1 MIAPYRLAT
10 AEERAYYEGVLYP
23 LQDRILAVAAGYGDD
38 LVLTGGTALARAYLH
53 HRYSDDIDLFTL
65 RPQAGTLGRD
75 FANALRATGFGV
87 EPVVESSSFVRMM
100 VGDANGETAIQVDVA
115 PDAPRVADALRSE
128 LGGVYV
134 HTLRDLAANKI
145 GAFENRSEVKD
156 VVDLFHLAQRFAWP
170 EIFAD
175 AERKRVPIAY
185 EDLQHFLATPVNGSA
200 LLSAPIAEADFDRFV
215 TTLRAEVAAEIK
227 KKLLECRTQVPKIA
241 SSLLWDTPPELRTIN
256 PRTKPVLAR
265 RAPTLP
271 LPQRLALLEALA

>member
-1 MIAPYRLAT
+1 MTAPYRLAT
-10 AEERAYYEGVLYP
+10 AAERAYYEGVLYP
-23 LQDRILAVAAGYGDD
+23 LQDRILAIAAEYGDD

-75 FANALRATGFGV
+75 FANALRAAGFTV

-100 VGDANGETAIQVDVA
+100 AGDANGEAAIQVDIA
-115 PDAPRVADALRSE
+115 PDAPRVEEAVRSQ

-156 VVDLFHLAQRFAWP
+156 VVDLFHLARRFTWP

-200 LLSAPIAEADFDRFV
+200 LLSEPIAEADFDRFV

-227 KKLLECRTQVPKIA
+227 KKLLECRAQVPKIA
-241 SSLLWDTPPELRTIN
+241 SSLLWDTPRELRTIN
-256 PRTKPVLAR
+256 PRTKSVLAR

>member
-1 MIAPYRLAT
+1 MAAPYRLAT

-23 LQDRILAVAAGYGDD
+23 LQDRILAIAAGYGDD
-38 LVLTGGTALARAYLH
+38 LVLTGGTALARLYLH

-75 FANALRATGFGV
+75 FANALRAGGFSV
-87 EPVVESSSFVRMM
+87 EPVVESASFVRMM
-100 VGDANGETAIQVDVA
+100 VGAVDGTAAIQVDVA
-115 PDAPRVADALRSE
+115 PDTPRVEAAARSE
-128 LGGVYV
+128 LGVYA
-134 HTLRDLAANKI
+134 HTLRDIAANKI

-200 LLSAPIAEADFDRFV
+200 LLSAPIDAADFERFV
-215 TTLRAEVAAEIK
+215 ATLRAEVAAEIK
-227 KKLLECRTQVPKIA
+227 KKVSGCRARISEIA
-241 SSLLWDTPPELRTIN
+241 SSLLWDAPRELRTIN
-256 PRTKPVLAR
+256 PRTKPVLRR
-265 RAPTLP
+265 RAPQLP
-271 LPQRLALLEALA
+271 LPQRIALLEALA